1 MNNGQ
6 LQINELTTILNE
18 HFQWNK
24 ARQNNIE
31 KGHMSLSYGPL
42 LLRINHHEDLN
53 YTQFQNQCSDTL

>member
-31 KGHMSLSYGPL
+31 KGHMSLFIDPIVPRNL
-42 LLRINHHEDLN
+42 FRFIINYL
-53 YTQFQNQCSDTL
+53 QCLKTALSR